1 MKSCTEHKN
10 APHPH
15 KKWKAEPIKANPEV
29 LRFRPQLSQDVV
41 KELSLCLEYLA

>member
-29 LRFRPQLSQDVV
+29 LRFRSQLSEDVV